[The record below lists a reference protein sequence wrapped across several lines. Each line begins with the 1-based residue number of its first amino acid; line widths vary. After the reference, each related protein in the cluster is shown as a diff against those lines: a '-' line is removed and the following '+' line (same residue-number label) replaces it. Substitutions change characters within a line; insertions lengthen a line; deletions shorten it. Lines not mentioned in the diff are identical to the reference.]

1 VHVTPVNDLATHTT
15 AVDASF
21 DVAARS
27 DIVPADVVATNIVDC
42 DVRDGCRS
50 ASVTSADADC
60 SQTDDVITTQLVDS
74 VIDDKTA
81 DRPQVTSLGFSQVT
95 PQLTGVTAVEKLVNS
110 DAELLLRAVEQSEKT
125 VVVDVV
131 NSPPSTATINVTS
144 AEVKEQ
150 IVDNGTLEE
159 LVFDDSLSKRDVE
172 NDVGETESGRASL
185 STAAQGEDEEEM
197 DRDGDGQKGGDS
209 PLAEGAEEAMDI
221 DDDDAYYSGSTVSSS
236 FDHQS
241 TTSSSAD
248 EPKNNTGDHAR

>member
-1 VHVTPVNDLATHTT
+1 MLVTLVNDLATHTT
-15 AVDASF
+15 AADASF

-60 SQTDDVITTQLVDS
+60 SQTDDVITTQLVDN

-81 DRPQVTSLGFSQVT
+81 DCPQVTSLGFSKVT
-95 PQLTGVTAVEKLVNS
+95 SQLTDVTAVEKLANS
-110 DAELLLRAVEQSEKT
+110 DAKLLLRAVEQSEN
-125 VVVDVV
+125 VVDVV
-131 NSPPSTATINVTS
+131 NSPRSTTTTNVTS

-150 IVDNGTLEE
+150 VVDNATLEE
-159 LVFDDSLSKRDVE
+159 LVFDNSLSKRDIE

-185 STAAQGEDEEEM
+185 STAAQGEDEKEM
-197 DRDGDGQKGGDS
+197 ERDGDGGEKGGDS
-209 PLAEGAEEAMDI
+209 PLADGAEEAMDI